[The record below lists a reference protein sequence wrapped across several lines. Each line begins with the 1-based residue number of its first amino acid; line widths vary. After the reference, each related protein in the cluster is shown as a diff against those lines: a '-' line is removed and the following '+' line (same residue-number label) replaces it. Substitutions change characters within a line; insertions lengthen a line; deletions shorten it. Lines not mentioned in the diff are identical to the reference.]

1 MRAHDRAAARNV
13 RRFTLTVCRYS
24 NGCAQ
29 FAEFPSLTEREI
41 EDRKALEREMM
52 PECPW
57 GSRSVTF
64 DVETC

>member
-24 NGCAQ
+24 NGCIQ
-29 FAEFPSLTEREI
+29 FAEFPSLTEREV
-41 EDRKALEREMM
+41 EERKALEREMM

-57 GSRSVTF
+57 GTRSVTF
-64 DVETC
+64 DVEAY